1 MSAVC
6 ILAPIVI
13 VAWPSFT
20 ATVLAAATSL
30 GYVALEETGEKCLTE
45 RRSRSENAVELDIP
59 QSDIVTSQLDRDQRI
74 SVSRDG
80 ITITFSRDERGKAA
94 LCVTGKNH
102 SKAELRAAG
111 EALSNRVVQQHVY
124 ERLMHEMNSRG
135 YTVAEEAME
144 ADQSIR
150 LRISHWEN

>member
-13 VAWPSFT
+13 VAWPSFA
-20 ATVLAAATSL
+20 ATVMAAATSL
-30 GYVALEETGEKCLTE
+30 GYAALEDTGQAHAD
-45 RRSRSENAVELDIP
+45 RRARGSNSVELDIP
-59 QSDIVTSQLDRDQRI
+59 QSDIISSQLDRDQRI

-80 ITITFSRDERGKAA
+80 ITITFSRDARGKAA
-94 LCVTGKNH
+94 LCATGTHH
-102 SKAELRAAG
+102 SKEQLRAAG

-124 ERLMHEMNSRG
+124 ERLMAEMHSRG
-135 YTVAEEAME
+135 YTVVEEAAE
-144 ADQSIR
+144 ANQSIR

>member
-13 VAWPSFT
+13 AAWPSFS

-30 GYVALEETGEKCLTE
+30 GYVALEGTASSI
-45 RRSRSENAVELDIP
+45 RSDRGTRSDNSVELDIQ
-59 QSDIVTSQLDRDQRI
+59 QSDIITNQLERDQRI

-94 LCVTGKNH
+94 LCVTGTNQ

-111 EALSNRVVQQHVY
+111 EVLSQRVVQQHVY
-124 ERLMHEMNSRG
+124 ERLMEEMNSRG
-135 YTVAEEAME
+135 YTVVEETGE
-144 ADQSIR
+144 ANQAIR